1 MKKLA
6 IAILSL
12 FCIAVAITSCSDSS
26 NVLPPPPVHV
36 TISADEAAAISA
48 EYIQNVSFSNVTTK
62 AEDLLKAYVDE
73 AKQYLTSEY
82 PVSDLLTIVNTV
94 SGITSSEL
102 LTGPTFTEEEKSS
115 LKTAIDN
122 LSSFTADM
130 PYTSAFIKAFKGY
143 LEDSSTTPWTSV
155 FSQIAN
161 LNSII
166 SEVASKLSIVLA
178 DTLGNV
184 EAESGNYTLSVSD
197 YEFTTESIEDV
208 VSTVLQTA
216 LLGSSSTST
225 CDVPA
230 SLTLKVTSETLNS
243 ELFKSDN
250 YQYSGSVY
258 MKADF
263 NIIRK
268 ELEEINDYDLYVDF
282 NTLTLSSDEL
292 AAYRDDE
299 RNIISFSDISATLNA
314 YADIEGSEITI
325 ENVLNEN
332 PATIAIDTS
341 TGAITTQKDKPV
353 TRLFTIDLEKGSI
366 TCDDREVPFADVV
379 ALTDQGN

>member
-1 MKKLA
+1 MLKLN
-6 IAILSL
+6 LE
-12 FCIAVAITSCSDSS
+12 
-26 NVLPPPPVHV
+26 
-36 TISADEAAAISA
+36 TI
-48 EYIQNVSFSNVTTK
+48 
-62 AEDLLKAYVDE
+62 
-73 AKQYLTSEY
+73 
-82 PVSDLLTIVNTV
+82 
-94 SGITSSEL
+94 
-102 LTGPTFTEEEKSS
+102 
-115 LKTAIDN
+115 
-122 LSSFTADM
+122 
-130 PYTSAFIKAFKGY
+130 
-143 LEDSSTTPWTSV
+143 
-155 FSQIAN
+155 
-161 LNSII
+161 
-166 SEVASKLSIVLA
+166 
-178 DTLGNV
+178 
-184 EAESGNYTLSVSD
+184 LSVSD